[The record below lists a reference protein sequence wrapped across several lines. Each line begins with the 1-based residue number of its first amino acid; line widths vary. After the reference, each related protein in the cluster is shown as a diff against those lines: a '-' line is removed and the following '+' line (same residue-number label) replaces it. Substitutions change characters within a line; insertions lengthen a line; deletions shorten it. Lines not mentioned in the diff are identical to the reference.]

1 MRKAWRKKKRD
12 QAAASA
18 NAQYMATTTTWNPR
32 QSISSSESDYD
43 RRDSNVSAYSVGT
56 DYSSH
61 RGSLV
66 YSSGGYP
73 PWHESSRP
81 TTSSS
86 VSSSADGRFPIQGVQ
101 GGYAHGMIN
110 TAPAARRPSASGHM
124 PMPASNGFRLEDHPT
139 PTQQNPFPHPGHGM
153 HQGHPGHQQHPA
165 QRSAVQGQLGFGSL
179 MAPMPMPMMAA
190 GGIQGSQ
197 FAFQR

>member
-12 QAAASA
+12 QAAAAA

-32 QSISSSESDYD
+32 QSISSESDFD
-43 RRDSNVSAYSVGT
+43 RRDSAVSSYSVGT

-61 RGSLV
+61 RGSMV

-73 PWHESSRP
+73 AWHDSSRP

-86 VSSSADGRFPIQGVQ
+86 VASSADGRFPIQGVQ

-110 TAPAARRPSASGHM
+110 TAPASRRPSAPTHM
-124 PMPASNGFRLEDHPT
+124 PMSSSNGFRLDGQPT
-139 PTQQNPFPHPGHGM
+139 PTQQNPFPYPGHM
-153 HQGHPGHQQHPA
+153 MQPSHSGHQQHQAP
-165 QRSAVQGQLGFGSL
+165 RSASQGQMGFGSL
-179 MAPMPMPMMAA
+179 TAPMPVPMMA
-190 GGIQGSQ
+190 GGSVQGSQ

>member
-12 QAAASA
+12 QAAVAA
-18 NAQYMATTTTWNPR
+18 NAQYMATTSTWNPR

-43 RRDSNVSAYSVGT
+43 RRDSAISAYSVGT

-73 PWHESSRP
+73 GWHDSSRP

-86 VSSSADGRFPIQGVQ
+86 VTSSADGRFPIGVQ

-110 TAPAARRPSASGHM
+110 TAPAQRRPSVPTHM
-124 PMPASNGFRLEDHPT
+124 SMPAANGYEHSMP
-139 PTQQNPFPHPGHGM
+139 PQQNSFPHPGHAM
-153 HQGHPGHQQHPA
+153 HPA
-165 QRSAVQGQLGFGSL
+165 HHYPAQQAQRPMSQGQLAFGSL
-179 MAPMPMPMMAA
+179 TTPMPMPMMA
-190 GGIQGSQ
+190 GGGVPGTQ